1 MGADRVV
8 YTARADFAVP
18 RLSTQSRCRMN
29 NAVLSAATITVFLL
43 SAPAWAADAK
53 PKTNLIDHSNA
64 LLIDPAAATATMGEN
79 IPAKVWKIFPASKY
93 AFISQVEG
101 GMKGTTCIV
110 AARVMLV
117 PLTPTAKA
125 VLFRPQKMATAF
137 DAAPNSSTDACKGVA
152 REKLKEATMGVV
164 SALVKV

>member
-1 MGADRVV
+1 MKHAML
-8 YTARADFAVP
+8 VP
-18 RLSTQSRCRMN
+18 LLMLSV
-29 NAVLSAATITVFLL
+29 A
-43 SAPAWAADAK
+43 AWAADVK
-53 PKTNLIDHSNA
+53 VKTNLVDHSNA
-64 LLIDPAAATATMGEN
+64 LLIDGEAAKAVMAEN
-79 IPAKVWKIFPASKY
+79 LPAKVWKIYPASKY

-101 GMKGTTCIV
+101 GMKGSTCVV

-137 DAAPNSSTDACKGVA
+137 DAVVNSSTEACKA
-152 REKLKEATMGVV
+152 LAKEKLKEATEAVA